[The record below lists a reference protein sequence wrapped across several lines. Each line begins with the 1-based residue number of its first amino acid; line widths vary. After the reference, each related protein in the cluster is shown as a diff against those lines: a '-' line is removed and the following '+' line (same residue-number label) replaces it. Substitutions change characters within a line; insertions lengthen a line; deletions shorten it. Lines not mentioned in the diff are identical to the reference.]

1 MDRERI
7 VELDVMKF
15 WGIMLVVLGHVTN
28 MYTPMGLIQPV
39 TSSEGIGSI
48 SYFIYQFH
56 MPLFVFVSGSVYA
69 YQYEILN
76 KRNPFLSFVRNKFK
90 RLLIPYVFFGVLLAF
105 FMVGLGLR
113 DDLSDY
119 LYNGVV
125 LSKDSRHLWYVLM
138 LFEVFILFWLMNN
151 LIEKIHL
158 SKWWHLAIAFIS
170 YLLAGYIPY
179 VFQLSSA
186 FRYLFWFALGYVFVL
201 HKEVICKVVNNYLLG
216 GVILIV
222 GVLSSH
228 DLSSRVP
235 FMSTIVAI
243 AGILLFYHISCD
255 FKRISNN
262 KIFKLISRNSYGIY
276 LYHVFVVY
284 FWFFLFKDYSFSPLL
299 MVVFSFVLSLVLSVL
314 LTEITRKIGM
324 GIVIGEK
331 KKH

>member
-1 MDRERI
+1 MNSERI

-15 WGIMLVVLGHVTN
+15 WGILLVVLGHVTS
-28 MYTPMGLIQPV
+28 MYTPMGLFQPV
-39 TSSEGIGSI
+39 TSSEEIGYI

-76 KRNPFLSFVRNKFK
+76 KRNSFLSIVRKKIK
-90 RLLIPYVFFGVLLAF
+90 RLLIPYTIFGVLLAF

-119 LYNGVV
+119 LYNGIV
-125 LSKDSRHLWYVLM
+125 LSKDSRHLWYVMM
-138 LFEVFILFWLMNN
+138 LFEVFILFWLMNS
-151 LIEKIHL
+151 LVEKFQL
-158 SKWWHLAIAFIS
+158 PKWWLLVIAFIS
-170 YLLAGYIPY
+170 YLSAGYIPY

-186 FRYLFWFALGYVFVL
+186 FRYLFWFTLGYMFVL

-228 DLSSRVP
+228 NLSFRLP

-262 KIFKLISRNSYGIY
+262 KIFQLISRNSYGIY

-299 MVVFSFVLSLVLSVL
+299 MVVLSFVFSLVLSVL
-314 LTEITRKIGM
+314 LTEITRKIGV
-324 GIVIGEK
+324 GFVIGEK
-331 KKH
+331 KQH